1 MGSFVSDALRMD
13 AHWQSVAV
21 AGATGLAVVLAIGAL
36 LVMTRRWHGRY
47 TNDSGEG
54 VQKFHSGE
62 VPRVGGLAL
71 AWGYCVAGFLLPP
84 DLARFW
90 LLTGIAALPTLAA
103 GILEDLTKTV
113 GVRQRLIATM
123 VSGVIFALLTGY
135 TMHDV
140 DLPGVDWLLSFGA
153 VAILFTGFAMGGVAN
168 AINIIDGFNG
178 LAAGALLIM
187 LAAFAWVAHRV
198 GDDLVLALALLYGA
212 LVLGFFVIN
221 FPLGKLFLGD
231 GGAYFCGFLLAVLG
245 VLLPTRNPE
254 ISAWTAILIC
264 AYPVIETLASMYR
277 KARRDGHSVGRP
289 DRVHFHMLAHRRYAR
304 RIVKRDG
311 PVHLRNPVT
320 AVVTWIV
327 PVFTT
332 LLVMVAWH
340 SAVLSMIAFFATAAL
355 YALVY
360 RVMSLNPPRLP
371 LNLARLL

>member
-1 MGSFVSDALRMD
+1 MGSFLSDR
-13 AHWQSVAV
+13 HWQDIAV
-21 AGATGLAVVLAIGAL
+21 AAASGFVTVLAVCLL
-36 LVMTRRWHGRY
+36 LVATRRWHGRF
-47 TNDSGEG
+47 TNDSNHGI
-54 VQKFHSGE
+54 QKFHLGE
-62 VPRVGGLAL
+62 VPRVGGLAI

-84 DLARFW
+84 DLGRFW
-90 LLTGIAALPTLAA
+90 LLTGLAALPTLAA
-103 GILEDLTKTV
+103 GIREDLTKAV

-123 VSGVIFALLTGY
+123 VSGMIFALLTGY

-140 DLPGVDWLLSFGA
+140 DVPGIDWLLSFGV

-187 LAAFAWVAHRV
+187 LAAFAWVAHQV
-198 GDDLVLALALLYGA
+198 GDDLVLALAALYGA
-212 LVLGFFVIN
+212 LVLGFFVVN

-231 GGAYFCGFLLAVLG
+231 GGAYLCGFLLAVLG

-277 KARRDGHSVGRP
+277 KARRDGHSVGKP

-320 AVVTWIV
+320 AMVTWIV
-327 PVFTT
+327 PAFTT
-332 LLVMVAWH
+332 LLVILTWH
-340 SAVLSMIAFFATAAL
+340 STVLSMLAFFGTAVL
-355 YALVY
+355 YALFY